1 MSKNIKQDINFLEY
15 PSHVVDYQSNKQI
28 FKMETDKGSFTLAS
42 SANNR
47 LPSGRDRVILYHFLK
62 ELSKDGFKEKKIITS
77 RYAVSKDIWGTASNH
92 YYKKII
98 EALTRYT
105 GLTATFDNIF
115 YEGKQ
120 YKKRIFH
127 FIESVDFMENGKL
140 IIIFNETFINQLKTT
155 HYYRLINYD
164 EIKTLRSNLSVRL
177 YEYLLKLNLPFK
189 IGIIKLGKKLTL
201 AENQLY
207 PSVILQK
214 FERSLKEINKKT
226 TLKIDFNY
234 NKERKIITFF
244 PAKPDSQIIQ
254 KTEENNFNLSDDTT
268 TKEILNT
275 LSKEEYTILE
285 SKTIAILKEQN
296 YYLPDSERGRN
307 IIKEEMVKILVEE
320 KESQIA
326 PAV

>member
-1 MSKNIKQDINFLEY
+1 MPKNIKQDINFLEY
-15 PSHVVDYQSNKQI
+15 PSHVVDYQSNRQI
-28 FKMETDKGSFTLAS
+28 FKMETDKGSFILSS

-47 LPSGRDRVILYHFLK
+47 LPSGKDRVILYHFLK
-62 ELSKDGFKEKKIITS
+62 ELSKKGFEEKKIITS
-77 RYAVSKDIWGTASNH
+77 RYAVSKEIWGTASNH

-105 GLTATFDNIF
+105 GLTAIFDNIF

-140 IIIFNETFINQLKTT
+140 IVIFNETFIEQLKTT
-155 HYYRLINYD
+155 NYYRLINYN

-226 TLKIDFNY
+226 SLKIDFNY
-234 NKERKIITFF
+234 ISPLLLKYMVPFFDDETIKRLTTGKKMVFGDWKDLTIAKEYKDELKKYNIAFYVPIIEGKLTIKQGDRESFARF
-244 PAKPDSQIIQ
+244 IYDIQ
-254 KTEENNFNLSDDTT
+254 KKRIID
-268 TKEILNT
+268 
-275 LSKEEYTILE
+275 
-285 SKTIAILKEQN
+285 IA
-296 YYLPDSERGRN
+296 Y
-307 IIKEEMVKILVEE
+307 KIF
-320 KESQIA
+320 
-326 PAV
+326 